1 MKVLVVEDEAL
12 IALYLETL
20 VVGFGH
26 EVCAVAASASE
37 ALASAA
43 LHAPDVVLM
52 DIRLADG
59 TSGIDAAHELYS
71 RQRLRCIFLSANL
84 DEDTR
89 HRLTPCEPIDFVA
102 KPILPF
108 LLRRALQAA
117 EGFLR

>member
-1 MKVLVVEDEAL
+1 MKVLIVEDEVL
-12 IALYLETL
+12 TALYLETL
-20 VVGFGH
+20 VIGFGH

-37 ALASAA
+37 AVKSAA
-43 LHAPDVVLM
+43 HAPDVVLM

-84 DEDTR
+84 DQDTR
-89 HRLTPCEPIDFVA
+89 RRLSPCEPIDFVA

-117 EGFLR
+117 ERLAS